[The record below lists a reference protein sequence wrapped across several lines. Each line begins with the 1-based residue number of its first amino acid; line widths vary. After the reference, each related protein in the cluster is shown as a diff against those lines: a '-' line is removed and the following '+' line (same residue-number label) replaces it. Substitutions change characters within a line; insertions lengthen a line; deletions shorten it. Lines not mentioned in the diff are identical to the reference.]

1 MNVLLANKNEL
12 ALFVNGFGNRFNL
25 IESFAECAQ

>member
-1 MNVLLANKNEL
+1 MKVLLANKNDL
-12 ALFVNGFGNRFNL
+12 ALFANGLGNRFNL